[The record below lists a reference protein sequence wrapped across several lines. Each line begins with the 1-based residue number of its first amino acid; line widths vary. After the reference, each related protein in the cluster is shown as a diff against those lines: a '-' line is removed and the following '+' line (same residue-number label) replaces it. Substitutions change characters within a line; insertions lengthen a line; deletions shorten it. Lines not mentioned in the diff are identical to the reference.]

1 MYLVATITGSSETLA
16 SLVTFENVQ
25 LNEGAVSAYDA
36 DGNLVIRLG
45 NSAPTGISLSGTEVA
60 ENSPLYTAVGS
71 LETTDI
77 DTTDQFT
84 YQLVAGEIDNSD
96 FVIDGKVLRTLSPL
110 DYETQSSYSVR
121 VRSTDTIGQSVE
133 QVFTITVGD
142 VIESLMVTGMTSNQ
156 SGFTVSF
163 NEAVSEELV

>member
-1 MYLVATITGSSETLA
+1 ML
-16 SLVTFENVQ
+16 
-25 LNEGAVSAYDA
+25 
-36 DGNLVIRLG
+36 
-45 NSAPTGISLSGTEVA
+45 
-60 ENSPLYTAVGS
+60 
-71 LETTDI
+71 TTDI

-84 YQLVAGEIDNSD
+84 YQLVAGDGATDNSD
-96 FVIDGKVLRTLSPL
+96 FVIDGNVLRTLSPL

-121 VRSTDTIGQSVE
+121 IRSTDTIGQSVE

-163 NEAVSEELV
+163 NEAVSEIPAQSL